1 MKPFGI
7 LLPYEEAQEVIAKHI
22 RPLAGTEEVSLEE
35 AGGRALAEDLVA
47 RHNTPPFD
55 RGMMDGYAV
64 RAEDTKGAT
73 KEKPV
78 SLELAGVIHAGGT
91 LGAQVGKGQCIET
104 ATGAMVPEGADAVVM
119 VEDTKL
125 RDGRMVEIYR
135 EAAAGTNIGKKGS
148 DIAAGTVILKAG
160 TYLEPAKVGVL
171 ASQGLKTVKVH
182 RKPRVAILSSGEEV
196 VEQGK
201 ALKAGQLYD
210 INSFTIQAVVR
221 ENGGEPFRPG
231 ILRDRAEDIREKI
244 EKVLDGCDVLVFSG
258 GSSVGEKD
266 LIAEVIEEKGVIL
279 FHGLKIKPG
288 KPTMFAMIGDK
299 PVFGMPGTPASAVIN
314 AILFIAPALRTMGHL
329 PAKKLA
335 TVEAKVSR
343 RTAGDRE
350 RVQHMTVKLENGE
363 AIPVF
368 TESSAITSMARA
380 DGYFRLEVG
389 QTVEAGETVT
399 VMVF

>member
-35 AGGRALAEDLVA
+35 ASGRALAEELVA

-64 RAEDTKGAT
+64 RADDTKGAT

-78 SLELAGVIHAGGT
+78 KLELVGVIHAGGT
-91 LGAQVGKGQCIET
+91 LGTPVRKGQCIET

-125 RDGRMVEIYR
+125 KDGSVEIYK
-135 EAAAGTNIGKKGS
+135 EAVAGANVGKKGS

-171 ASQGLKTVKVH
+171 ASQGLKTVKVYV
-182 RKPRVAILSSGEEV
+182 KPRVAILSSGEEV

-201 ALKAGQLYD
+201 ELKAGQLYD

-244 EKVLDGCDVLVFSG
+244 AKVLDECDLLVFSG

-288 KPTMFAMIGDK
+288 KPTMFAMIGEK

-329 PAKKLA
+329 PAKELA

-343 RTAGDRE
+343 RTAGDKE

-389 QTVEAGETVT
+389 QTVEAGETVK
-399 VMVF
+399 VMMF